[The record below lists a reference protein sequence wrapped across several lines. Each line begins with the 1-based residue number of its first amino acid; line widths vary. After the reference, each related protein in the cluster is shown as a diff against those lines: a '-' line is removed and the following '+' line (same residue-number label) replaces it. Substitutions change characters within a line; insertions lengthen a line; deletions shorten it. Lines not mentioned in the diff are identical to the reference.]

1 MNELKLLDGVA
12 LTEDI
17 PDENL
22 FEGQVGTIVEVYENG
37 RAYEVEFVDHKTGRT
52 YGLLTLHP
60 SQIMQLH
67 YEPVL
72 VAA

>member
-1 MNELKLLDGVA
+1 MNELKLFDVVA

-17 PDENL
+17 VSENL
-22 FEGQVGTIVEVYENG
+22 FEGQVGTVVEVYDNG
-37 RAYEVEFVDHKTGRT
+37 RAYEVEFVDRKNGRT
-52 YGLLTLHP
+52 YGLVTLRP
-60 SQIMQLH
+60 NQVMQLH